1 MKAKR
6 RQQQEECKRKKEE
19 EQQQQVDRYMTEYDK
34 DGSGVLDKEEF
45 TTLLKAVFASYADA
59 INGDVIDKLIKSCE
73 SQGGITKENISRVT
87 RKYAA
92 YLKEMAAAA
101 TARESIFNR
110 FDTDGDGTISKQEML
125 PILKLCAK
133 MIKGVPE
140 NEVRNARCAAAPRCC
155 PCAQQSPPPSPIEP
169 LRGKGYPWGWESPGR
184 KRAFMP
190 RPHLAPL
197 TRRILPLFERW
208 TWETWMQS
216 FRPRIRI
223 TQDRSIPRSSRSP
236 SRRGRNPWQTW
247 TGLRLKSWRKRRMPR
262 QLLQNPLHALFCE
275 MHGTRREWLRG
286 EREPSKNLL
295 ETMSRNRLV
304 ALTLPFGRG
313 ITHTRKNT
321 RRASLTDARPHP
333 TRPRARHTRHVM
345 HTASDIPDTM
355 GSMLCSLIAPYRRC
369 ILHSNITTFRRFLTI
384 SKIIITLTSV

>member
-1 MKAKR
+1 MPPRGGGHHAKAIKAKR

-45 TTLLKAVFASYADA
+45 TALLKAVFASYADA

-140 NEVRNARCAAAPRCC
+140 NEVRNARALRCR
-155 PCAQQSPPPSPIEP
+155 PALLS
-169 LRGKGYPWGWESPGR
+169 LRS
-184 KRAFMP
+184 
-190 RPHLAPL
+190 
-197 TRRILPLFERW
+197 T
-208 TWETWMQS
+208 
-216 FRPRIRI
+216 
-223 TQDRSIPRSSRSP
+223 
-236 SRRGRNPWQTW
+236 
-247 TGLRLKSWRKRRMPR
+247 
-262 QLLQNPLHALFCE
+262 
-275 MHGTRREWLRG
+275 
-286 EREPSKNLL
+286 
-295 ETMSRNRLV
+295 V
-304 ALTLPFGRG
+304 
-313 ITHTRKNT
+313 
-321 RRASLTDARPHP
+321 P
-333 TRPRARHTRHVM
+333 TAV
-345 HTASDIPDTM
+345 
-355 GSMLCSLIAPYRRC
+355 PY
-369 ILHSNITTFRRFLTI
+369 
-384 SKIIITLTSV
+384 

>member
-1 MKAKR
+1 MPPRGGGHHAKAIKAKR

-45 TTLLKAVFASYADA
+45 TALLKAVFASYADA

-140 NEVRNARCAAAPRCC
+140 NEVDMGDVDAVFSAADSDHSGSIDTEEFKIALASWKESMADVDWVALEKLAKEEDAKAAA
-155 PCAQQSPPPSPIEP
+155 A
-169 LRGKGYPWGWESPGR
+169 K
-184 KRAFMP
+184 
-190 RPHLAPL
+190 
-197 TRRILPLFERW
+197 
-208 TWETWMQS
+208 
-216 FRPRIRI
+216 
-223 TQDRSIPRSSRSP
+223 SS
-236 SRRGRNPWQTW
+236 
-247 TGLRLKSWRKRRMPR
+247 
-262 QLLQNPLHALFCE
+262 A
-275 MHGTRREWLRG
+275 
-286 EREPSKNLL
+286 
-295 ETMSRNRLV
+295 
-304 ALTLPFGRG
+304 
-313 ITHTRKNT
+313 
-321 RRASLTDARPHP
+321 
-333 TRPRARHTRHVM
+333 
-345 HTASDIPDTM
+345 
-355 GSMLCSLIAPYRRC
+355 CSVL
-369 ILHSNITTFRRFLTI
+369 
-384 SKIIITLTSV
+384 

>member
-1 MKAKR
+1 MPPRGGGHHAKAIKAKR
-6 RQQQEECKRKKEE
+6 RQQQEECKRKTEE

-45 TTLLKAVFASYADA
+45 TALLKAVFASYADA

-197 TRRILPLFERW
+197 TRRILPLF
-208 TWETWMQS
+208 
-216 FRPRIRI
+216 F
-223 TQDRSIPRSSRSP
+223 
-236 SRRGRNPWQTW
+236 
-247 TGLRLKSWRKRRMPR
+247 
-262 QLLQNPLHALFCE
+262 
-275 MHGTRREWLRG
+275 
-286 EREPSKNLL
+286 
-295 ETMSRNRLV
+295 
-304 ALTLPFGRG
+304 
-313 ITHTRKNT
+313 
-321 RRASLTDARPHP
+321 
-333 TRPRARHTRHVM
+333 
-345 HTASDIPDTM
+345 
-355 GSMLCSLIAPYRRC
+355 
-369 ILHSNITTFRRFLTI
+369 
-384 SKIIITLTSV
+384 

>member
-1 MKAKR
+1 MPPRGGGHHAKAIKAKR

-45 TTLLKAVFASYADA
+45 TALLKAVFASYADA

-197 TRRILPLFERW
+197 TRRILPLFGKVD
-208 TWETWMQS
+208 MGDVDAVFS
-216 FRPRIRI
+216 AA
-223 TQDRSIPRSSRSP
+223 DSDHSGSID
-236 SRRGRNPWQTW
+236 TEEFKIA
-247 TGLRLKSWRKRRMPR
+247 LASWKESM
-262 QLLQNPLHALFCE
+262 ADVD
-275 MHGTRREWLRG
+275 W
-286 EREPSKNLL
+286 
-295 ETMSRNRLV
+295 V
-304 ALTLPFGRG
+304 ALEKLA
-313 ITHTRKNT
+313 KEEDVK
-321 RRASLTDARPHP
+321 AAAAKSSA
-333 TRPRARHTRHVM
+333 
-345 HTASDIPDTM
+345 
-355 GSMLCSLIAPYRRC
+355 CSVL
-369 ILHSNITTFRRFLTI
+369 
-384 SKIIITLTSV
+384 